1 MKIEGHVLEVM
12 DMGDKLH
19 VKGQGRAV
27 SAAEWQPWMPIAISV
42 PMTDRNRKA
51 FYVGR
56 DIEITVRPC

>member
-1 MKIEGHVLEVM
+1 MRIEGHVLEVM

-27 SAAEWQPWMPIAISV
+27 TAAEWQPWMAIAVSV
-42 PMTDRNRKA
+42 RNKKA

-56 DIEITVRPC
+56 HFDLTLTPR